1 MYSFAEDDLNTSIG
15 FVLII
20 KHIIPVYILGI
31 RQCNRFC
38 NDNQSFQQMCSACIC
53 KKNNIFDQ
61 KWTDNSFVHTVSR
74 ISRANL
80 SHSVHP
86 NHIGGVMVNVRTSSK
101 VDRWLEPHSGQTK
114 DYIICICCFSAKH
127 AAIRKK
133 SKDWLVRNQDNVWE
147 WGDMSTHRLL
157 FQWANTI
164 KIQLSVLV

>member
-1 MYSFAEDDLNTSIG
+1 MSCQFISGQKYYFFYKYMHCTFVEMTGCHYKICCIVTSIG

-74 ISRANL
+74 ISKNDWLSLQNL
-80 SHSVHP
+80 LHCRIPKIYTGMMCLIIKTKPIEVF
-86 NHIGGVMVNVRTSSK
+86 RSS
-101 VDRWLEPHSGQTK
+101 
-114 DYIICICCFSAKH
+114 SAKLY
-127 AAIRKK
+127 I
-133 SKDWLVRNQDNVWE
+133 D
-147 WGDMSTHRLL
+147 GP
-157 FQWANTI
+157 
-164 KIQLSVLV
+164 